1 MIEYKMTLTDEE
13 KEILEGKQGE
23 TKQKMME
30 TLVLF
35 GDIFNAKR
43 MVKVTHKQ
51 GHLVTSFGIPLLK
64 PLYGTMEE
72 LINDNCKAEGGFTM
86 DPRPLD
92 YKNVKCNILE
102 KIVFDKILYGK
113 QKEYEEQLKKV
124 GLTDEDSFSC
134 TSYLKECGN
143 RPAKGDILSWAESSA
158 VVFANSVL
166 GARCNRNSGLLDLFG
181 SILRV
186 VPEFGFLLDENRKAT
201 WIIEIKTTKIPE
213 AQILG
218 SAIGMKV
225 MDEVPYIIGLDDYL
239 GTELTDFNEAYLKD
253 MGAASASNGAVGLF
267 HVENLTPEA
276 KELKRS
282 LIKEGAKTYVID
294 DEELER
300 VYKSYPN
307 MWKKKDKDPDLC
319 FIGCPHLTLSQA
331 KVWHD
336 NIKQSLLD
344 HNLKKVTCRVVLTL
358 APKVKEQFIKTYKN
372 EYDELYE
379 MGVTVS
385 SICPLMY
392 TNNPLVHAKAII
404 TNSNKLRTYSMAR
417 YFKDEEILKLISGER
432 IY

>member
-64 PLYGTMEE
+64 PFCGTMEE
-72 LINDNCKAEGGFTM
+72 LIKDNCKAEGGFTM

-102 KIVFDKILYGK
+102 KIVFNKILYGK

-166 GARCNRNSGLLDLFG
+166 GARCNRNSGMLDLFG
-181 SILRV
+181 SILGV

-276 KELKRS
+276 KELKRT

-392 TNNPLVHAKAII
+392 TNNPLFHSKAII

>member
-23 TKQKMME
+23 AKQKMME

-102 KIVFDKILYGK
+102 KIVFNKILYGK

-166 GARCNRNSGLLDLFG
+166 GARCNRNSGMLDLFG
-181 SILRV
+181 SILGV

-276 KELKRS
+276 KELKRT

-392 TNNPLVHAKAII
+392 TNNPLVHFKAII

>member
-72 LINDNCKAEGGFTM
+72 LIKDNCKAEGGFTM

-102 KIVFDKILYGK
+102 KIVFNKILYGK

-143 RPAKGDILSWAESSA
+143 RPSKGDILSWAESSA

-166 GARCNRNSGLLDLFG
+166 GARCNRNSGMLDLFG
-181 SILRV
+181 SILGV

-276 KELKRS
+276 KELKGK
-282 LIKEGAKTYVID
+282 LIKEDAKHYIID

-307 MWKKKDKDPDLC
+307 MWKNKTKDPELC
-319 FIGCPHLTLSQA
+319 FIGCPHLSLAQ
-331 KVWHD
+331 V
-336 NIKQSLLD
+336 IKWRDDIKTSLEKHHLN
-344 HNLKKVTCRVVLTL
+344 HVVCEVVLTL
-358 APKVKEQFIKTYKN
+358 PPKVKKVLLMEHKEVYEDLYKF
-372 EYDELYE
+372 
-379 MGVTVS
+379 GCKIS

-392 TNNPLVHAKAII
+392 TNNPLVHKKAII

-417 YFKDEEILKLISGER
+417 YFKDEDILKLICGER

>member
-102 KIVFDKILYGK
+102 KIVFNKILYGK

-166 GARCNRNSGLLDLFG
+166 GARCNRNSGMLDLFG
-181 SILRV
+181 SILGV

-276 KELKRS
+276 KELKEK
-282 LIKEGAKTYVID
+282 LIKEDAKHYIID

-307 MWKKKDKDPDLC
+307 MWKNKTKDPELC
-319 FIGCPHLTLSQA
+319 FIGCPHLSLAQ
-331 KVWHD
+331 V
-336 NIKQSLLD
+336 IKWRDDIKTSLEKHHLN
-344 HNLKKVTCRVVLTL
+344 HVVCEVVLTL
-358 APKVKEQFIKTYKN
+358 PPKVKKVLLMEHKEVYEDLYKF
-372 EYDELYE
+372 
-379 MGVTVS
+379 GCKIS

-392 TNNPLVHAKAII
+392 TNNPLVHKKAII

-417 YFKDEEILKLISGER
+417 YFKDEDILKLICGER

>member
-1 MIEYKMTLTDEE
+1 MIEYKMKLTDEE
-13 KEILEGKQGE
+13 ISILKGEQGE
-23 TKQKMME
+23 VKRKMME

-43 MVKVTHKQ
+43 MVKITHPM
-51 GHLVTSFGIPLLK
+51 GHLVTSFGIPLLH
-64 PLYGTMEE
+64 PLYKTMDE
-72 LINDNCKAEGGFTM
+72 INLEKCVAEGGFTI

-92 YKNVKCNILE
+92 YKNVKCNLLE
-102 KIVFDKILYGK
+102 RAVFDLVLYGK
-113 QKEYEEQLKKV
+113 QKDYEKQLLKA
-124 GLTDEDSFSC
+124 GLVDLESFSC
-134 TSYLKECGN
+134 ACYLKECGN
-143 RPAKGDILSWAESSA
+143 RPNKGDILSWAESSA
-158 VVFANSVL
+158 VVFADSVL
-166 GARCNRNSGLLDLFG
+166 GARCNRNSGMLDLFG
-181 SILRV
+181 SILGV
-186 VPEFGFLLDENRKAT
+186 VPEFGLLLDENRKAT
-201 WIIEIKTTKIPE
+201 WVIDVKTTKVPE

-225 MDEVPYIIGLDDYL
+225 MEEVPYITGLDKFI
-239 GTELTDFNEAYLKD
+239 GTSINDETEAYLKD

-276 KELKRS
+276 KELKRT

-392 TNNPLVHAKAII
+392 TNNPLVHSKAII

>member
-72 LINDNCKAEGGFTM
+72 LINESCKAEGGFTM

-102 KIVFDKILYGK
+102 KIVFNKILYGK

-143 RPAKGDILSWAESSA
+143 RPSKGDILSWAESSA

-166 GARCNRNSGLLDLFG
+166 GARCNRNSGMLDLFG
-181 SILRV
+181 SILGV

-276 KELKRS
+276 KELKRT

-344 HNLKKVTCRVVLTL
+344 HNLKNVTCRVVLTL

-372 EYDELYE
+372 NLD
-379 MGVTVS
+379 
-385 SICPLMY
+385 
-392 TNNPLVHAKAII
+392 
-404 TNSNKLRTYSMAR
+404 
-417 YFKDEEILKLISGER
+417 
-432 IY
+432 